1 MLQCIESFCSMPLI
15 LLSWFLSQHSLS
27 AEIQFIDH
35 NFCQGHSL
43 LKVQTGTTTR
53 LKAFIL
59 APELTHRIFFPI
71 TSTASMCCLFK
82 KYFCFALY
90 LIAGEIP
97 TSFWSVSDQFLLI
110 SFSGLFPFPLLS
122 TWCMHSSQFLYPYP
136 VIYSHFMTTRP
147 VMAGRQILLELVFQI
162 SHKPLKI
169 QVYF

>member
-1 MLQCIESFCSMPLI
+1 MYWVILFHASHSIILIFVPAFSFCRDPVYWSQFLPGSFTPKSSNGHHHQTEDFYLG
-15 LLSWFLSQHSLS
+15 SWT
-27 AEIQFIDH
+27 
-35 NFCQGHSL
+35 N
-43 LKVQTGTTTR
+43 T
-53 LKAFIL
+53 
-59 APELTHRIFFPI
+59 PYIFFPLHLQQVC
-71 TSTASMCCLFK
+71 AAFLK

-97 TSFWSVSDQFLLI
+97 TSFLSLLI

-136 VIYSHFMTTRP
+136 VIYFHFMTTHP

-162 SHKPLKI
+162 SHEPLKI